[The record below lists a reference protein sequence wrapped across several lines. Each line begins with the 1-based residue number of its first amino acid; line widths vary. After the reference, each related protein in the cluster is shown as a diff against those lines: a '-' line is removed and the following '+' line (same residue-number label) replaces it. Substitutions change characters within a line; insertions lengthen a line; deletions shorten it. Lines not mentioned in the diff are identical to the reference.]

1 MPPAHDSVI
10 WPHREGLGKVL
21 GDLELFVMELVW
33 KWPSPYPVT
42 VKEVH
47 QAAQVSRPLA
57 YTSVLST
64 MTNLVKKEALRVEK
78 EHFAH
83 RYWPTST
90 REVFEQEMLSRL
102 MGSLVKDFTAPALQH
117 FVGTLETVDPRLLDA
132 LDAEIQRRRRQ
143 ETP

>member
-1 MPPAHDSVI
+1 MTPMHDAVI

-33 KWPSPYPVT
+33 EWPSAYPVT

-47 QAAQVSRPLA
+47 QAALERRELA

-64 MTNLVKKEALRVEK
+64 MSNLVKKDALRVEK

-83 RYWPTST
+83 RYWPIGT
-90 REVFEQEMLSRL
+90 RAEFEQRVLSRL
-102 MGSLVKDFTAPALQH
+102 MGSLLKDFTAPAIQH
-117 FVGTLETVDPRLLDA
+117 FVGSLETLDPQLLDA
-132 LDAEIQRRRRQ
+132 FDAEIQRRRRQ
-143 ETP
+143 EAP